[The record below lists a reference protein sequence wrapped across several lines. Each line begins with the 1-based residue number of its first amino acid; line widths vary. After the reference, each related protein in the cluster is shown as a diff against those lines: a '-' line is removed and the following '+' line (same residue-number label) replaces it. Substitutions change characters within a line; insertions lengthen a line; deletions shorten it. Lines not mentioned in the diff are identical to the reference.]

1 MSKGRILL
9 LGITLLLGQQLKA
22 QQLKFISA
30 EDGLGIPYLTVSF
43 QQLGETKVWRNVSNV
58 EGTINIP
65 DYSFP
70 LIITTSHINF
80 KPIVD
85 TLFQVQSKT
94 YRLQPAIT
102 DLDEVIVTG
111 QFAPQSVR
119 NSVFRVQT
127 IGRAEIEKRGAVN
140 LEQALQNKLNLR
152 ITQDLAIGSA
162 SIGLQGISSQNVKIL
177 VDGVPLV
184 NRNGNG
190 NAADLSQINLQQ
202 IDRIEIVEG
211 PMAVNYGANALAG
224 VINLITKK
232 DFANKTE
239 INAFVQSETAGSEI
253 GPDKGKHIQSL
264 EFNHKFNDNWSILLH
279 GQHNDFQGFKG
290 GAEGRTHEWNPKN
303 QWIENGLIK
312 YETDNH
318 TFFYRADALQEVIE
332 DFGRAQSNYN
342 SQGEY
347 EPFAID
353 EKYDSK
359 RLTQQLQAEG
369 ELPFLDRYN
378 MFISYSD
385 FKREKSRF
393 ARNLVTKEESLT
405 TAVGDQDTSTYKVWE
420 FGGAGYLSPASQLD
434 LQLGYQ
440 ISLEEVG
447 GGRILD
453 GDQGIEEYSVYSSM
467 EWNPNSKLTIR
478 PGARFTSNSAFGN
491 QVVPALQVKQQITRK
506 TSLRLSYGKGF
517 RAPSV
522 RELYFEF
529 VDSNHRIFGN
539 PNLQPETSNH
549 FGLNLLSEYLI
560 GSSTVKADLNFFY
573 NNIQDQ
579 IAIGTNPDDVTSA
592 SYVNINRFKT
602 LGGTLSQQ
610 FSVDQ
615 LTASVGASYIG
626 RYNQIKEEDSNLDSY
641 FFSPEVNTNLTYSL
655 PKWKASINLFY
666 KYTGKLQSYFTDTN
680 DQGEDIISIGEIEGY
695 HWLDATINKSF
706 GKNFELLLGA
716 RNLLNV
722 ERVNN
727 SGVSGSAHSGG
738 SSVALSYGRSYF
750 LKLSYNLSLK

>member
-1 MSKGRILL
+1 MRKANLLILCISL
-9 LGITLLLGQQLKA
+9 LITSLQA
-22 QQLKFISA
+22 QELKFLST

-43 QQLGETKVWRNVSNV
+43 QQLGETEVWRNVSNV

-85 TLFQVQSKT
+85 TLLQVQSKT

-127 IGRAEIEKRGAVN
+127 ISRAEIEKRGAVN

-162 SIGLQGISSQNVKIL
+162 SIGLQGISSRNVKIL

-232 DFANKTE
+232 DFVNKTE

-264 EFNHKFNDNWSILLH
+264 EFNHKFNDNWSMLLH

-491 QVVPALQVKQQITRK
+491 QVIPALQIKQQITGK

-539 PNLQPETSNH
+539 PDLQPETSNH

-560 GSSTVKADLNFFY
+560 GSSSVKADLNFFY
-573 NNIQDQ
+573 NDIKDQ

-602 LGGTLSQQ
+602 LVGTLSQQ
-610 FSVDQ
+610 FSVNQ

-666 KYTGKLQSYFTDTN
+666 KYTGKLQSYLTDTN

-706 GKNFELLLGA
+706 GKNFEILFGA

>member
-1 MSKGRILL
+1 MQKAKLL
-9 LGITLLLGQQLKA
+9 VLSLSLIATSLQA
-22 QQLKFISA
+22 QQLKFVSA
-30 EDGLGIPYLTVSF
+30 EDGLGVPYLTVSF
-43 QQLGETKVWRNVSNV
+43 QKLGENRVWRDVSNV
-58 EGTINIP
+58 EGTISIP
-65 DYSFP
+65 DYNFP
-70 LIITTSHINF
+70 LIVSTSHINF
-80 KPIVD
+80 QPVID
-85 TLFQVQSKT
+85 TLYEAQSKI
-94 YRLQPAIT
+94 YRLKAAVT
-102 DLDEVIVTG
+102 HLDDVIVTG
-111 QFAPQSVR
+111 QFAPQSVK

-127 IGRAEIEKRGAVN
+127 IGRAEIENRGAVN

-162 SIGLQGISSQNVKIL
+162 SIGMQGISSQNVKIL

-239 INAFVQSETAGSEI
+239 IHAFVQSETAGSEI

-264 EFNHKFNDNWSILLH
+264 EFDHQFNEKWSVLLH
-279 GQHNDFQGFKG
+279 GQHNDFQGYRG
-290 GAEGRTHEWNPKN
+290 SAEGRTHEWNPKR
-303 QWIENGLIK
+303 QWIESGLVK
-312 YETDNH
+312 YETKDH
-318 TFFYRADALQEVIE
+318 TLFYRADALQELIE
-332 DFGRAQSNYN
+332 AFGRVQSNYN
-342 SQGEY
+342 SDGEY

-353 EKYDSK
+353 EEYDSR

-369 ELPFLDRYN
+369 KLSFLDRYN

-393 ARNLVTKEESLT
+393 AKNLVTKEENLT
-405 TAVGDQDTSTYKVWE
+405 TGTGDQDTSTYKVWE
-420 FGGAGYLSPASQLD
+420 FGGAGYLSPASELD
-434 LQLGYQ
+434 LQIGYQ
-440 ISLEEVG
+440 ISLENVG
-447 GGRILD
+447 GGRILE
-453 GDQGIEEYSVYSSM
+453 GDQGIEEYSAYSSL
-467 EWNPNSKLTIR
+467 EWTPTAKLTIR

-491 QVVPALQVKQQITRK
+491 QVVPALQLKQQLTEK

-539 PNLQPETSNH
+539 PELQPETSNH
-549 FGLNLLSEYLI
+549 FGLNLLSQYQL
-560 GSSTVKADLNFFY
+560 VKTPIQTDINFFF
-573 NNIQDQ
+573 NDIEDQ
-579 IAIGTNPDDVTSA
+579 IAIGANPDDVTSA

-602 LGGTLSQQ
+602 LGATLNQQ
-610 FSVDQ
+610 LTVGQ

-626 RYNQIKEEDSNLDSY
+626 RYNQISEGESDLDSY
-641 FFSPEVNTNLTYSL
+641 FFSPEINSNLSYSL
-655 PKWKASINLFY
+655 PKWKASVNLFY
-666 KYTGKLQSYFTDTN
+666 KYTGRLQTYYVDSSDSDEETIT
-680 DQGEDIISIGEIEGY
+680 IGEIDGY

-706 GKNFELLLGA
+706 GKHFELLAGA
-716 RNLLNV
+716 RNLFNV

-727 SGVSGSAHSGG
+727 SGVSNGAHSGG
-738 SSVALSYGRSYF
+738 SSVALAYGRSYF

>member
-1 MSKGRILL
+1 MRKANLLILCIAL
-9 LGITLLLGQQLKA
+9 LITSLQA
-22 QQLKFISA
+22 QELKFVSA

-43 QQLGETKVWRNVSNV
+43 QQLGENKVWRNVSNV
-58 EGTINIP
+58 EGAINIP

-80 KPIVD
+80 KAVVD
-85 TLFQVQSKT
+85 TLFQAQSKT

-232 DFANKTE
+232 DFVNKTE

-264 EFNHKFNDNWSILLH
+264 EFNHKFNDNWSVLLH
-279 GQHNDFQGFKG
+279 GQRNDFQGFKG
-290 GAEGRTHEWNPKN
+290 SAEDRTHEWNPKN

-318 TFFYRADALQEVIE
+318 TFFYRADALQELIE

-353 EKYDSK
+353 EKYESK

-592 SYVNINRFKT
+592 SYVNINQFKT
-602 LGGTLSQQ
+602 LGVTLSQQ

-615 LTASVGASYIG
+615 LTVSVGASYIG
-626 RYNQIKEEDSNLDSY
+626 RYNQIKEEDSTLDSY

-680 DQGEDIISIGEIEGY
+680 HQDEDIISIGEIEGY
-695 HWLDATINKSF
+695 HWLDATINKSC

>member
-1 MSKGRILL
+1 MRKAKLL
-9 LGITLLLGQQLKA
+9 VLNLSLLITSLQA
-22 QQLKFISA
+22 QQLKFLSA
-30 EDGLGIPYLTVSF
+30 DDNLGVPYLTVSF
-43 QQLGETKVWRNVSNV
+43 KKLGEDRVWRDVSSV
-58 EGTINIP
+58 EGTMDVA
-65 DYSFP
+65 DYNFP
-70 LIITTSHINF
+70 LIISTSHINF
-80 KPIVD
+80 KPVVD
-85 TLFQVQSKT
+85 TLYQAKSKT

-127 IGRAEIEKRGAVN
+127 ISRAEIEKRGAIN

-162 SIGLQGISSQNVKIL
+162 SIGMQGISSQNVKIL

-239 INAFVQSETAGSEI
+239 INAFAQSETAGSEI
-253 GPDKGKHIQSL
+253 GLDKGKHIQSL
-264 EFNHKFNDNWSILLH
+264 ELNHKFNDNWSILLH
-279 GQHNDFQGFKG
+279 GQHNDFQGYQG
-290 GAEGRTHEWNPKN
+290 SAEGRTHEWNPKN

-318 TFFYRADALQEVIE
+318 TFFYRADALQELIE
-332 DFGRAQSNYN
+332 DFGKAQSNYN
-342 SQGEY
+342 THCEY

-353 EKYDSK
+353 ETYNSK

-393 ARNLVTKEESLT
+393 ARNLVTKEEHLT
-405 TAVGDQDTSTYKVWE
+405 TAVGDQDTSTYQVWE
-420 FGGAGYLSPASQLD
+420 FGGAGYFSPASKLD

-447 GGRILD
+447 GGRILNSN
-453 GDQGIEEYSVYSSM
+453 QGIEEYSVYSSL

-491 QVVPALQVKQQITRK
+491 QVIPAIQVKQQLTGK
-506 TSLRLSYGKGF
+506 TSLRLSYGMGF

-529 VDSNHRIFGN
+529 IDSNHRIFGN

-549 FGLNLLSEYLI
+549 FGLNLLSEYQI
-560 GSSTVKADLNFFY
+560 GSSAVKADLNFFY
-573 NNIQDQ
+573 NDIRDQ
-579 IAIGTNPDDVTSA
+579 IAIGTNLDDVTSA

-610 FSVDQ
+610 FTINQ
-615 LTASVGASYIG
+615 ITASVGASYIG
-626 RYNQIKEEDSNLDSY
+626 RYNQIQEVDSDLDSY
-641 FFSPEVNTNLTYSL
+641 FFSPEINTNLTYSL
-655 PKWKASINLFY
+655 PKWKTSINLFY
-666 KYTGKLQSYFTDTN
+666 KYTGRLQSYFTDTN
-680 DQGEDIISIGEIEGY
+680 DQSEDIISIGEIEGY
-695 HWLDATINKSF
+695 HWLDATINKSI

-722 ERVNN
+722 KSVNN
-727 SGVSGSAHSGG
+727 SGVSGNAHSGG